1 MPTLAEMK
9 ERHAKRIRQCRSCK
23 AEIVWFK
30 TKAEKWMPID
40 AATVKASDTQVNLGY
55 HISHFATC
63 PNAAKH
69 RRRKPP
75 GEHSRA
81 RR

>member
-1 MPTLAEMK
+1 MPTIAELK
-9 ERHAKRIRQCRSCK
+9 ERHAKRIRQCRSCR

-30 TKAEKWMPID
+30 TKKDKWMPID

-63 PNAAKH
+63 PNASHH
-69 RRRKPP
+69 RKTR
-75 GEHSRA
+75 GETSRA